1 MDNID
6 NDEEGLIFNLGSDDS
21 ALVVRSDGSV
31 ELISKEFE
39 KKGDGEYL
47 GDIEDLNRT
56 FSLVLALAASLE
68 NEQLYHQIFQNLNVI
83 LMKQWDRLPADKKKE
98 IADIRKIRHDQETIE
113 DKKKR
118 LDSFRDRMNDYK
130 DNFLDADRRRMQEE
144 LERAREHF
152 ERGEFPGDS
161 YGPERPRRKKKK
173 VNPLIKLKNIN
184 WNPRDESLTAHFKDY
199 RVDAPP
205 DEEN

>member
-6 NDEEGLIFNLGSDDS
+6 NDEEGLVFHLGSDDS

-152 ERGEFPGDS
+152 EN
-161 YGPERPRRKKKK
+161 RPYDEMETKRRKKKK
-173 VNPLIKLKNIN
+173 VNPLNKMKDIKWDPN
-184 WNPRDESLTAHFKDY
+184 DESLTAHFKDY
-199 RVDAPP
+199 RADDPP
-205 DEEN
+205 SED

>member
-173 VNPLIKLKNIN
+173 VNPLIKLKNI
-184 WNPRDESLTAHFKDY
+184 KDIKLM
-199 RVDAPP
+199 A
-205 DEEN
+205 

>member
-1 MDNID
+1 
-6 NDEEGLIFNLGSDDS
+6 
-21 ALVVRSDGSV
+21 
-31 ELISKEFE
+31 
-39 KKGDGEYL
+39 
-47 GDIEDLNRT
+47 
-56 FSLVLALAASLE
+56 
-68 NEQLYHQIFQNLNVI
+68 
-83 LMKQWDRLPADKKKE
+83 MKQWDRLPADKKKE